1 MNNHY
6 CPLQPCFVAQPG
18 AVKLLDEDASP
29 GQIVRA
35 LNTFYV
41 DFLELSIRT
50 NMDYANQMEINDGAT
65 NKASLS
71 RVIA

>member
-1 MNNHY
+1 M
-6 CPLQPCFVAQPG
+6 
-18 AVKLLDEDASP
+18 KLLEENASP

-50 NMDYANQMEINDGAT
+50 NMDYANQMEINDGNL
-65 NKASLS
+65 NKATLS
-71 RVIA
+71 KVGIRELAL